1 MVYIMKKEMHRV
13 FDEKLGKWSVKR
25 SNSKNPLNF
34 YNQVEHADNFGEWYS
49 EFDKSIF
56 IKYDKDGNIVL

>member
-25 SNSKNPLNF
+25 SNSKNPLNV
-34 YNQVEHADNFGEWYS
+34 YNQVEHADNFGKWY
-49 EFDKSIF
+49 
-56 IKYDKDGNIVL
+56 